1 MLDTPRAGATRAVGV
16 QEAGG
21 SGGDTISHSLT
32 VVQRLEALLLQ
43 GNGSDVSL
51 RVETPSADDVKVI
64 QAHSLVLSLQSPVF
78 EEMLLTRNGSQ
89 LILKESFDCAAVFDK
104 FIR

>member
-1 MLDTPRAGATRAVGV
+1 MLRVDGAQDG
-16 QEAGG
+16 GG
-21 SGGDTISHSLT
+21 SGGADTISHSLT
-32 VVQRLEALLLQ
+32 LVQRLEALLVQ

-51 RVETPSADDVKVI
+51 RVETPNADEVKVI

-78 EEMLLTRNGSQ
+78 EEALLNRNGST
-89 LILKESFDCAAVFDK
+89 LVLKESSDCAAAFDK

>member
-1 MLDTPRAGATRAVGV
+1 MLRVDGAQDG
-16 QEAGG
+16 GG
-21 SGGDTISHSLT
+21 SGGADAISHSLT
-32 VVQRLEALLLQ
+32 LVQRLEALLVQ

-51 RVETPSADDVKVI
+51 RVETPNADEVKVI

-78 EEMLLTRNGSQ
+78 EEALLNRNGST
-89 LILKESFDCAAVFDK
+89 LVLKESSDCAAAFDK